1 MAASLNEAQARN
13 FQRWPIL
20 GQAINP
26 NWYAGDTY
34 ADEVKWMKEWIA
46 ARLAW
51 IDRQFVQPPTF
62 KPEAGGKIALAAPQG
77 RILFTLDGSDPRES
91 GGAVSSKARTYES
104 PISSSPRTM
113 VFARAFHNN
122 RWSGPTLWKLDY

>member
-1 MAASLNEAQARN
+1 MAGSLNEAQARN

-34 ADEVKWMKEWIA
+34 ADEVKWMKEWIV

-51 IDRQFVQPPTF
+51 IDRQFVQPPIF
-62 KPEAGGKIALAAPQG
+62 KSEADGKIALTAPQG
-77 RILFTLDGSDPRES
+77 KILFTLDGSDPRES
-91 GGAVSSKARTYES
+91 GGAVLSKARTYES
-104 PISSSPRTM
+104 PVSSNPGAV
-113 VFARAFHNN
+113 VFARAIHNN
-122 RWSGPTLWKLDY
+122 RWSGPTLWKSDR